1 MNGDD
6 NAIDYN
12 QLGTSF
18 DELVA
23 PFEASWTPALRQFG
37 EELSAHFLFQSRLL
51 ELRKSLGLT
60 QAEAGRVAG
69 EAQSEIS
76 RMERGQVVPSVDRAV
91 GIIARLKSHG
101 TERAAV
107 TASQSA
113 APSKSSPMYRAIDVA
128 RYLLAHQDQ
137 YDAMSTL
144 KLQKLLYFAQGTFLA
159 TLGRPLFVDQ
169 MRAWKHGPV
178 VPGVWRTYSEYKDGV
193 PLPRPDDFDDS
204 IFDPET
210 RALLDAVY
218 QKWGGLD
225 AWKLRSITHSEGPW
239 VTTPPQAII
248 EQQAIADYF
257 VSLRDRPRA

>member
-1 MNGDD
+1 MNGND
-6 NAIDYN
+6 NPIDYS

-23 PFEASWTPALRQFG
+23 PFEASWTPELRQFD

-91 GIIARLKSHG
+91 GIMARLKAHG
-101 TERAAV
+101 AERAAL
-107 TASQSA
+107 A
-113 APSKSSPMYRAIDVA
+113 APEPAGPPAPSRVFRAIEVA
-128 RYLLAHQDQ
+128 RYFLAHQNPF
-137 YDAMSTL
+137 DAMSAL
-144 KLQKLLYFAQGTFLA
+144 KLQKLLYFAQGTSLA
-159 TLGRPLFVDQ
+159 GMGRPLFSDAIC
-169 MRAWKHGPV
+169 AWKHGPV
-178 VPGVWRTYSEYKDGV
+178 VPAVWRMYSDHKGV
-193 PLPRPDDFDDS
+193 PISRPDDFDDTTL
-204 IFDPET
+204 DPET

-225 AWKLRSITHSEGPW
+225 AWKLREITHTEGPW
-239 VTTPPQAII
+239 AATPQSAVI
-248 EQQAIADYF
+248 EQQAIADHF
-257 VSLRDRPRA
+257 MSVRDRARA

>member
-1 MNGDD
+1 MNRDD
-6 NAIDYN
+6 NPIDYS

-23 PFEASWTPALRQFG
+23 PFVASWTPELRQFD

-60 QAEAGRVAG
+60 QAEAGLVAG

-91 GIIARLKSHG
+91 GIIARLKAHG
-101 TERAAV
+101 TERAA
-107 TASQSA
+107 ASEPSA
-113 APSKSSPMYRAIDVA
+113 PPAPSLVFRAIDVA

-137 YDAMSTL
+137 YDAMSSL

-159 TLGRPLFVDQ
+159 GLGRPLFADQ

-204 IFDPET
+204 TFDPET

-225 AWKLRSITHSEGPW
+225 AWKLRMITHSEGPW
-239 VTTPPQAII
+239 VTTTLQAII